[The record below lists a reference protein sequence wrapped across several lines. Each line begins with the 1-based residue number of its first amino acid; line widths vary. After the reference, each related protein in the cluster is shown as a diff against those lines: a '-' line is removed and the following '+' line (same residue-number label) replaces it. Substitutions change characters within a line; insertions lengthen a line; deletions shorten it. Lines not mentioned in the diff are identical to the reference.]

1 MNAGPRL
8 GTLLLLGT
16 TALSGIAAWS
26 GQQWMVQR
34 HQPLTPDRSAAQLW
48 TTYRWAID
56 PQQRREAALLMA
68 AQTDSFDA
76 LQSQAWGTNP
86 LGAVALELEA
96 ETATRR
102 GDQGHARELWH
113 DLLARF
119 PHTAASASA
128 RRVLGGQNPALHQ
141 DLLKQQPSHP
151 AALSV
156 AASLVPNP
164 TIGFQ
169 GAIHLARWGARW
181 PGAFKRISQACND
194 TSSIAP
200 ATKDLPVLARG
211 LASLGDGP
219 GALKC
224 LRRETPGNTAK
235 QSSEPSTQLAIGQAL
250 LRGGHTEEGTELLLG
265 LTRAYPQSSASIEAT
280 RLLSEPLQPS
290 SEVLNAIPVSVQ
302 EGSGALAAA
311 RVRLASGEGAEE
323 VLQRWPNDPDVW
335 QLQWDLAREALL
347 SENWDRA
354 KTILTRNS
362 SAQALPDP
370 LESRRLYWLGWSE
383 AQLGDQ
389 NRARTIWQLLTSQ
402 FPPGYYHWLASEALG
417 DAKPLNLIEA
427 ATPTQSQVMS
437 WAPLNSAQSLVNT
450 LWRLGLK
457 RQAWETWRSG
467 IDPRTSQPKPEQLVE
482 GRLRLA
488 VGDSWMALDQLR
500 WLSLRW
506 RSASCRE
513 RIDLHQSQHPHLFE
527 EALRPAAN
535 SQQLPLEL
543 LFAVS
548 KQESRFASGVTS
560 PAGAIGLMQ
569 LMPATARELAGAPL
583 TEDEIRE
590 PKQNTALGAAYLRQ
604 LLQQWQEDPF
614 LSIASYNAGPGAVG
628 SWSTQDL
635 NEAPALWV
643 ERIPYPE
650 TRYYTKKVLDN
661 LFGYLGRDKIF
672 CEPTLDGVGQQ
683 MTQTNT
689 REHNERHQQHR
700 R

>member
-1 MNAGPRL
+1 MNTGPRL

-16 TALSGIAAWS
+16 TALSGFAAWG
-26 GQQWMVQR
+26 GQKFLVER

-68 AQTDSFDA
+68 AQTGSYDV
-76 LQSQAWGTNP
+76 LQSQAWGTSP

-102 GDQGHARELWH
+102 GDQSHARKLWN
-113 DLLARF
+113 DLLKRF
-119 PHTAASASA
+119 PHSAASASA
-128 RRVLGGQNPALHQ
+128 RRVLGDQNPALHQ
-141 DLLKQQPSHP
+141 DLLKKQPSHP

-156 AASLVPNP
+156 AESMVPNS
-164 TIGFQ
+164 TIGYQ

-194 TSSIAP
+194 HSSIAP
-200 ATKDLPVLARG
+200 TTKDRQWLARG

-219 GALKC
+219 GALQC
-224 LRRETPGNTAK
+224 LQRQQPGSTS
-235 QSSEPSTQLAIGQAL
+235 QPSSEPSTQLAIGQAL
-250 LRGGHTEEGTELLLG
+250 LRGGHTEEGTELLLN
-265 LTRAYPQSSASIEAT
+265 LTRNLPEASASVEAA
-280 RLLSEPLQPS
+280 RLLSEPVRPS
-290 SEVLNAIPVSVQ
+290 PEVLDAIPVSVQ
-302 EGSGALAAA
+302 NRSGALAAA
-311 RVRLASGEGAEE
+311 RVRLANGEGGED
-323 VLQRWPNDPDVW
+323 VLQRWPDDPDVW

-347 SENWDRA
+347 SANWDRA
-354 KTILTRNS
+354 KTILTREP

-370 LESRRLYWLGWSE
+370 LETRRLYWLGWSE
-383 AQLGDQ
+383 AQLGDPK
-389 NRARTIWQLLTSQ
+389 RARTIWQLLISQ

-417 DAKPLNLIEA
+417 DATPLNLTGA
-427 ATPTQSQVMS
+427 PTPTQSQLMS
-437 WAPLNSAQSLVNT
+437 WAPLNSAQSFVNT

-467 IDPRTSQPKPEQLVE
+467 IDPSTPQPKPEQLVE

-506 RSASCRE
+506 RTASCRE
-513 RIDLHQSQHPHLFE
+513 RINLQHSQHPHLFE
-527 EALRPAAN
+527 DALRSAAN

-569 LMPATARELAGAPL
+569 LMPATARDVAKAPL

-590 PKQNTALGAAYLRQ
+590 PKQNAALGAAYLRQ
-604 LLQQWQEDPF
+604 LLSHWRGDPF
-614 LSIASYNAGPGAVG
+614 RSIASYNAGPGAVG

-635 NEAPALWV
+635 NDAPALWV

-661 LFGYLGRDKIF
+661 FFGYLGRNKIF

-683 MTQTNT
+683 MTQTNA
-689 REHNERHQQHR
+689 REHNDGH
-700 R
+700 

>member
-1 MNAGPRL
+1 MNTGPRL

-16 TALSGIAAWS
+16 TALSGFAAWG
-26 GQQWMVQR
+26 GQKFLVER

-68 AQTDSFDA
+68 AQTGSYDV
-76 LQSQAWGTNP
+76 LQSQAWGTSP
-86 LGAVALELEA
+86 LGAVALEIEA

-102 GDQGHARELWH
+102 GDQSHARKLWN
-113 DLLARF
+113 DLLKRF
-119 PHTAASASA
+119 PHSAASASA
-128 RRVLGGQNPALHQ
+128 RRVLGDHNPALHQ
-141 DLLKQQPSHP
+141 DLLKKQPSHP

-156 AASLVPNP
+156 AGSMVPNS
-164 TIGFQ
+164 TIGYQ

-194 TSSIAP
+194 HSPIAP
-200 ATKDLPVLARG
+200 TTKDRQWLARG

-219 GALKC
+219 GALQC
-224 LRRETPGNTAK
+224 LQRQQPGSTS
-235 QSSEPSTQLAIGQAL
+235 QRSSEPSTQLAIGQAL
-250 LRGGHTEEGTELLLG
+250 LRGGHTEEGTELLLN
-265 LTRAYPQSSASIEAT
+265 LTRNLPEASASVEAA
-280 RLLSEPLQPS
+280 RLLSEPVRPS
-290 SEVLNAIPVSVQ
+290 PEVLDAIPVSVQ
-302 EGSGALAAA
+302 NRSGALAAA
-311 RVRLASGEGAEE
+311 RVRLANGEGGED
-323 VLQRWPNDPDVW
+323 VLQRWPDDPDVW

-347 SENWDRA
+347 SANWDRA
-354 KTILTRNS
+354 KTILTREP

-370 LESRRLYWLGWSE
+370 LETRRLYWLGWSE
-383 AQLGDQ
+383 AQLGDPK
-389 NRARTIWQLLTSQ
+389 RARTIWQLLISQ

-417 DAKPLNLIEA
+417 DAEGLNLTGA
-427 ATPTQSQVMS
+427 PTPTESQLMS
-437 WAPLNSAQSLVNT
+437 WAPLNSAQSFVNT

-467 IDPRTSQPKPEQLVE
+467 IDPSTPQPKPEQLVE

-488 VGDSWMALDQLR
+488 VGDSWMALDQLH

-513 RIDLHQSQHPHLFE
+513 RIDLQHSQHPHLFE
-527 EALRPAAN
+527 DALRPAAN

-569 LMPATARELAGAPL
+569 LMPATARDVAKAPL

-590 PKQNTALGAAYLRQ
+590 PKQNAALGAAYLRQ
-604 LLQQWQEDPF
+604 LLSHWRGDPF
-614 LSIASYNAGPGAVG
+614 RSIASYNAGPGAVG

-635 NEAPALWV
+635 NDAPALWV

-661 LFGYLGRDKIF
+661 FFGYLGRNKIF
-672 CEPTLDGVGQQ
+672 CEPTLNGVGQH
-683 MTQTNT
+683 MTQTNA
-689 REHNERHQQHR
+689 REHNDGH
-700 R
+700 

>member
-1 MNAGPRL
+1 MNTGPRL

-16 TALSGIAAWS
+16 TALSGFAAWG
-26 GQQWMVQR
+26 GQKFLVER

-68 AQTDSFDA
+68 AQTGSYDV
-76 LQSQAWGTNP
+76 LQSQAWGTSP

-102 GDQGHARELWH
+102 GDQSHARKLWY
-113 DLLARF
+113 DMLKRF
-119 PHTAASASA
+119 PHSAASASA
-128 RRVLGGQNPALHQ
+128 RRVLGDQNPALHQ
-141 DLLKQQPSHP
+141 DLLKKQPSHP

-156 AASLVPNP
+156 AESMVPNS
-164 TIGFQ
+164 TIGYQ

-194 TSSIAP
+194 HSSIAP
-200 ATKDLPVLARG
+200 TTKDRQWLARG

-219 GALKC
+219 GALQC
-224 LRRETPGNTAK
+224 LQRQQPGSTS
-235 QSSEPSTQLAIGQAL
+235 QRSSEPSTQLAIGQAL
-250 LRGGHTEEGTELLLG
+250 LRGGHTEEGTELLLN
-265 LTRAYPQSSASIEAT
+265 LTRNLPEASASVEAA
-280 RLLSEPLQPS
+280 RLLSEPVRPS
-290 SEVLNAIPVSVQ
+290 PEVLDAIPVSVQ
-302 EGSGALAAA
+302 NRSGALAAA
-311 RVRLASGEGAEE
+311 RVRLANGEGGED
-323 VLQRWPNDPDVW
+323 VLQRWPDDPDVW

-347 SENWDRA
+347 SANWDRA
-354 KTILTRNS
+354 KTILTREP

-370 LESRRLYWLGWSE
+370 LETRRLYWLGWSE
-383 AQLGDQ
+383 AQLGDPK
-389 NRARTIWQLLTSQ
+389 RARTIWQLLISQ

-417 DAKPLNLIEA
+417 DATPLNLTGA
-427 ATPTQSQVMS
+427 PTPTQSQLMS
-437 WAPLNSAQSLVNT
+437 WAPLNSARSFVNT

-467 IDPRTSQPKPEQLVE
+467 IDPNTPQPKPEQLVE

-513 RIDLHQSQHPHLFE
+513 RIDLHHSQHPQIFKE
-527 EALRPAAN
+527 VLRPAA
-535 SQQLPLEL
+535 SAQQLPLEL
-543 LFAVS
+543 LLAVS

-560 PAGAIGLMQ
+560 TAGAIGLMQ
-569 LMPATARELAGAPL
+569 LMPATARDVAEAPL

-590 PKQNTALGAAYLRQ
+590 PKQNAALGAAYLRQ
-604 LLQQWQEDPF
+604 LLSHWRGDPF
-614 LSIASYNAGPGAVG
+614 RSIASYNAGPGAVG
-628 SWSTQDL
+628 SWSTQGL
-635 NEAPALWV
+635 NDAPALWV

-661 LFGYLGRDKIF
+661 FFGYLGRDKRF
-672 CEPTLDGVGQQ
+672 CEPTLNGIGQD
-683 MTQTNT
+683 MP
-689 REHNERHQQHR
+689 
-700 R
+700 

>member
-16 TALSGIAAWS
+16 TALSGFAAWG
-26 GQQWMVQR
+26 GQRLLVHG
-34 HQPLTPDRSAAQLW
+34 HQPLTPDQSAAQLW

-68 AQTDSFDA
+68 AQTGSFDA

-86 LGAVALELEA
+86 LGAVALEQAA

-102 GDQGHARELWH
+102 GDQSHARELWH
-113 DLLARF
+113 DLLKRF
-119 PHTAASASA
+119 PHAAASATA
-128 RRVLGGQNPALHQ
+128 RRALGEQNPALHQ

-156 AASLVPNP
+156 AASMDPTP

-181 PGAFKRISQACND
+181 PGALTRISQACND
-194 TSSIAP
+194 QSSIAP
-200 ATKDLPVLARG
+200 TTKDRQWLAQG

-219 GALKC
+219 GALQC
-224 LRRETPGNTAK
+224 LQRQQPGSTS
-235 QSSEPSTQLAIGQAL
+235 QHSSEPSTQLAIGHAL
-250 LRGGHTEEGTELLLG
+250 LRGGHTEEGTELLLN
-265 LTRAYPQSSASIEAT
+265 LTRDHPEASVSLEAA
-280 RLLSEPLQPS
+280 RLLSEPLRPS
-290 SEVLNAIPVSVQ
+290 MKVLDAVPKSVQ
-302 EGSGALAAA
+302 KRSAAMAAA
-311 RVRLASGEGAEE
+311 RVRLADGEGAGE
-323 VLQRWPNDPDVW
+323 VLHRWPDDPDVW

-347 SENWDRA
+347 SENWEKA
-354 KTILTRNS
+354 KTLLTPEP

-370 LESRRLYWLGWSE
+370 LETRRLYWLGWSE
-383 AQLGDQ
+383 SKLGDQ
-389 NRARTIWQLLTSQ
+389 NQARTIWQRLVSQ
-402 FPPGYYHWLASEALG
+402 YPPGYYHWLASEALG
-417 DAKPLNLIEA
+417 EAKPLNLTDEPA
-427 ATPTQSQVMS
+427 PSKALS
-437 WAPLNSAQSLVNT
+437 WVSLNSAQSFVNT

-467 IDPRTSQPKPEQLVE
+467 IDPNTPQPKPEQLVE

-513 RIDLHQSQHPHLFE
+513 RIDLHQSQHPRIFKE
-527 EALRPAAN
+527 VLRPAA
-535 SQQLPLEL
+535 SAQQLPLEL

-560 PAGAIGLMQ
+560 TAGAIGLMQ

-583 TEDEIRE
+583 AEDKIRE
-590 PKQNTALGAAYLRQ
+590 PKQNAQLGAAYLRQ
-604 LLQQWQEDPF
+604 LLQQWRGDPF
-614 LSIASYNAGPGAVG
+614 RSIASYNAGPGAVG
-628 SWSTQDL
+628 TWSTQDL
-635 NEAPALWV
+635 NDAPALWV

-661 LFGYLGRDKIF
+661 FFGYLGRDKRF
-672 CEPTLDGVGQQ
+672 CEPTLNGIGQD
-683 MTQTNT
+683 MP
-689 REHNERHQQHR
+689 
-700 R
+700 

>member
-16 TALSGIAAWS
+16 TALSGFAAWG
-26 GQQWMVQR
+26 GQRLLVNG
-34 HQPLTPDRSAAQLW
+34 HQPLTPDQSAAQLW

-68 AQTDSFDA
+68 AQTGSFDA

-86 LGAVALELEA
+86 LGAVALEQEA

-102 GDQGHARELWH
+102 GDQSHARELWH
-113 DLLARF
+113 DLLQRF
-119 PHTAASASA
+119 PHAAASASA
-128 RRVLGGQNPALHQ
+128 RHVLGDQNPALHQ

-156 AASLVPNP
+156 AASMDP
-164 TIGFQ
+164 TPIIGFQ

-194 TSSIAP
+194 HSSIAP
-200 ATKDLPVLARG
+200 TTKDRQWLARG

-219 GALKC
+219 GALQC
-224 LRRETPGNTAK
+224 LQRQQPGSTS
-235 QSSEPSTQLAIGQAL
+235 QPSSEPSTQLAIGQAL
-250 LRGGHTEEGTELLLG
+250 LRGGHTEEGTELLLN
-265 LTRAYPQSSASIEAT
+265 LTRNLPEASASVEAA
-280 RLLSEPLQPS
+280 RLLSEPVRPS
-290 SEVLNAIPVSVQ
+290 PEVLDAIPVSVQ
-302 EGSGALAAA
+302 NRSGALAAA
-311 RVRLASGEGAEE
+311 RVRLANGEGGED
-323 VLQRWPNDPDVW
+323 VLQRWPDDPDVW

-347 SENWDRA
+347 SANWDRA
-354 KTILTRNS
+354 KTILTREP

-370 LESRRLYWLGWSE
+370 LETRRLYWLGWSE
-383 AQLGDQ
+383 AQLGDPK
-389 NRARTIWQLLTSQ
+389 RARTIWQLLISQ

-417 DAKPLNLIEA
+417 DATPLNLTGA
-427 ATPTQSQVMS
+427 PTPTQSQLMS
-437 WAPLNSAQSLVNT
+437 WAPLNSAQSFVNT

-467 IDPRTSQPKPEQLVE
+467 IDPNTPQPKPEQLVE

-513 RIDLHQSQHPHLFE
+513 RIDLHHSQHPKIFKEVLH
-527 EALRPAAN
+527 PAA
-535 SQQLPLEL
+535 SAQQLPLEL
-543 LFAVS
+543 LLAVS

-560 PAGAIGLMQ
+560 TAGAIGLMQ
-569 LMPATARELAGAPL
+569 LMPATARDVAEAPL

-590 PKQNTALGAAYLRQ
+590 PKQNAALGAAYLRQ
-604 LLQQWQEDPF
+604 LLSHWRGDPF
-614 LSIASYNAGPGAVG
+614 RSIASYNAGPGAVG
-628 SWSTQDL
+628 SWSTQGL
-635 NEAPALWV
+635 NDAPALWV

-661 LFGYLGRDKIF
+661 FFGYLGRDKRF
-672 CEPTLDGVGQQ
+672 CEPTLNGIGQD
-683 MTQTNT
+683 MP
-689 REHNERHQQHR
+689 
-700 R
+700 

>member
-1 MNAGPRL
+1 MNTGPRL

-16 TALSGIAAWS
+16 TALSGFAAWG
-26 GQQWMVQR
+26 GQKFLVER

-68 AQTDSFDA
+68 AQTGSYDV
-76 LQSQAWGTNP
+76 LQSQAWGTSP

-102 GDQGHARELWH
+102 GDQSHARKLWY
-113 DLLARF
+113 DMLKRF
-119 PHTAASASA
+119 PHSAASASA
-128 RRVLGGQNPALHQ
+128 RRVLGDQNPALHQ
-141 DLLKQQPSHP
+141 DLLKKQPSHP

-156 AASLVPNP
+156 AESMVPNS
-164 TIGFQ
+164 TIGYQ

-194 TSSIAP
+194 HSSIAP
-200 ATKDLPVLARG
+200 TTKDRQWLARG

-219 GALKC
+219 GALQC
-224 LRRETPGNTAK
+224 LQRQQPGSTS
-235 QSSEPSTQLAIGQAL
+235 QPSSEPSTQLAIGQAL
-250 LRGGHTEEGTELLLG
+250 LRGGHTEEGTELLLN
-265 LTRAYPQSSASIEAT
+265 LTRNLPEASASVEAA
-280 RLLSEPLQPS
+280 RLLSEPVRPS
-290 SEVLNAIPVSVQ
+290 PEVLDAIPVSVQ
-302 EGSGALAAA
+302 NRSGALAAA
-311 RVRLASGEGAEE
+311 RVRLANGEGGED
-323 VLQRWPNDPDVW
+323 VLQRWPDDPDVW

-347 SENWDRA
+347 SANWDRA
-354 KTILTRNS
+354 KTILTREP

-370 LESRRLYWLGWSE
+370 LETRRLYWLGWSE
-383 AQLGDQ
+383 AQLGDPK
-389 NRARTIWQLLTSQ
+389 RARTIWQLLISQ

-417 DAKPLNLIEA
+417 DATPLNLTGA
-427 ATPTQSQVMS
+427 PTPTQSQLMS
-437 WAPLNSAQSLVNT
+437 WAPLNSARSFVNT

-467 IDPRTSQPKPEQLVE
+467 IDPNTPQPKPEQLVE

-513 RIDLHQSQHPHLFE
+513 RIDLHHSQHPKIFKEVLH
-527 EALRPAAN
+527 PAA
-535 SQQLPLEL
+535 SAQQLPLEL
-543 LFAVS
+543 LLAVS

-560 PAGAIGLMQ
+560 TAGAIGLMQ
-569 LMPATARELAGAPL
+569 LMPATARDVAEAPL

-590 PKQNTALGAAYLRQ
+590 PKQNAALGAAYLRQ
-604 LLQQWQEDPF
+604 LLSHWRGDPF
-614 LSIASYNAGPGAVG
+614 RSIASYNAGPGAVG
-628 SWSTQDL
+628 SWSTQGL
-635 NEAPALWV
+635 NDAPALWV

-661 LFGYLGRDKIF
+661 FFGYLGRDKRF
-672 CEPTLDGVGQQ
+672 CEPTLNGIGQD
-683 MTQTNT
+683 MP
-689 REHNERHQQHR
+689 
-700 R
+700 